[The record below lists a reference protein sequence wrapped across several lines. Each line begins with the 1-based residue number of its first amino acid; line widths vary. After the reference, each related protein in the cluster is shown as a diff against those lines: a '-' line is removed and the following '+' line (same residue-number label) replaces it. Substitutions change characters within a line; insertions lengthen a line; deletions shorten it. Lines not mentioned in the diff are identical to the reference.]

1 MENLKRSVRIF
12 FATYGGLLFRIIGG
26 IILIIV
32 VLRGINSIV
41 KENNKP
47 SLTQN
52 NIVSQNEKEDREKK
66 LEIQQENKKFVSEFI
81 DYCNDNKIQEAYKML
96 SKECINKKYP
106 TIEKFKSEYIN
117 KIFTYKKEYKITEEN
132 GLYKVE
138 VLEGILQSGKI
149 EDRDFIETYFKIE
162 ESILGKKIYIER

>member
-26 IILIIV
+26 IILIII

-52 NIVSQNEKEDREKK
+52 NIVSQNEKEYREKK

-81 DYCNDNKIQEAYKML
+81 DYCNDNKIQEAYQML
-96 SKECINKKYP
+96 SEECINKKYP
-106 TIEKFKSEYIN
+106 TIDKFKSEYIN
-117 KIFTYKKEYKITEEN
+117 KIFTYKKEYKIIEEN

-138 VLEGILQSGKI
+138 LLEGILQSGKI